1 MALDNKLSG
10 NKLFAFEINN
20 IFKAIRQLYQSIFDL
35 NRALDLTGVAA
46 SDTERFSLN
55 TEKASSY
62 NATPVLLKKFKVYK
76 TGTIRLKFDYKS
88 NNQNYTAYLYGQID
102 GASVFSDNFSNT
114 IYQNISHDISVSN
127 GDYVE
132 IWGYGSTSTA
142 ASIKNLKICYDETV
156 VSGSDYKIIT
166 D

>member
-1 MALDNKLSG
+1 MALDKKLSG

-20 IFKAIRQLYQSIFDL
+20 IFKAIRQLYQSVFDI
-35 NRALDLTGVAA
+35 NKALDLTGIAA

-62 NATPVLLKKFKVYK
+62 NTTPILLKKFKVYK

-88 NNQNYTAYLYGQID
+88 SNQNYTAYLYGQID
-102 GASVFSDNFSNT
+102 GASVFSDGFSNNV
-114 IYQNISHDISVSN
+114 YQNIYHDISVTN

-132 IWGYGSTSTA
+132 IWGYGSTSTSA
-142 ASIKNLKICYDETV
+142 LIKNLKICYDETV

>member
-35 NRALDLTGVAA
+35 NRALDLTGIVA
-46 SDTERFSLN
+46 SDTERFAMN
-55 TEKASSY
+55 TEKLSNY
-62 NATPVLLKKFKVYK
+62 NSTPVLLKKFKVYK
-76 TGTIRLKFDYKS
+76 TGTIRLKFDYKVS
-88 NNQNYTAYLYGQID
+88 NNNYTAYLYGSID
-102 GASVFSDNFSNT
+102 GLSAFSDNFANSV
-114 IYQNISHDISVSN
+114 YQNISHDISVNS

-132 IWGYGSTSTA
+132 IYGYGSTSTGA
-142 ASIKNLKICYDETV
+142 YIKNLKVCYDETI